1 MYICHNFM
9 WLRWIRWMTD
19 CFQLTVGW
27 YREGGCIIVAASMV
41 ILVAVDHTS
50 FAKWGSTSF
59 RFSLVSLKS
68 AALWGA
74 GNEVCLKTKSPNI
87 HWRKCESLFSISKG
101 YLIGKIWEHTS
112 FLPTK
117 TLVLTQHAWMILWQD
132 PQPSSLHRH
141 PWRRRGFAL
150 PGSYPSWL
158 APHNWH
164 QQYWLPPPMFI
175 SYMRVILKGTIHS
188 LVPSNFAWPLS
199 IVLFPTKK
207 GSFTHSGV
215 DQIDWP
221 RFQPLKCC
229 ALHPP
234 SSNLWPSWSV
244 HYPLHELVPH
254 LCLGSNERF
263 SIFFQHLWEFCFV
276 ILRKEKELPWDSLRI
291 AHFPLRAPDFF
302 DSIGQVTLLQMAS
315 DVVAHGNLQH
325 LLVSRIAADFDFTT
339 QQKRHLFGEFHNL
352 ATKVI

>member
-1 MYICHNFM
+1 MH
-9 WLRWIRWMTD
+9 
-19 CFQLTVGW
+19 GW
-27 YREGGCIIVAASMV
+27 SCDKIP
-41 ILVAVDHTS
+41 
-50 FAKWGSTSF
+50 
-59 RFSLVSLKS
+59 SLLLFTATHDGVEVSLCQ
-68 AALWGA
+68 ALIHHGLRLTTDI
-74 GNEVCLKTKSPNI
+74 NNIDYHHQCLYHTCVWYWK
-87 HWRKCESLFSISKG
+87 EQSI
-101 YLIGKIWEHTS
+101 
-112 FLPTK
+112 P
-117 TLVLTQHAWMILWQD
+117 
-132 PQPSSLHRH
+132 
-141 PWRRRGFAL
+141 
-150 PGSYPSWL
+150 
-158 APHNWH
+158 
-164 QQYWLPPPMFI
+164 
-175 SYMRVILKGTIHS
+175 

-263 SIFFQHLWEFCFV
+263 SIFFQHLWEFCFE

-315 DVVAHGNLQH
+315 DVVAIGNLQH
-325 LLVSRIAADFDFTT
+325 LLASRIAADFDFTT
-339 QQKRHLFGEFHNL
+339 QQKGHFFGEFHNL
-352 ATKVI
+352 ATKEI

>member
-87 HWRKCESLFSISKG
+87 HWRKCESSFSISKG

-263 SIFFQHLWEFCFV
+263 SIFFPTSLGVLFRNIAKGKGTALGFLENRPLSPESTGFLRLHRPSHTFANGQWRCCAWQSAASPCIPNRSRFWLHNPTKTTSLW
-276 ILRKEKELPWDSLRI
+276 RI
-291 AHFPLRAPDFF
+291 P
-302 DSIGQVTLLQMAS
+302 
-315 DVVAHGNLQH
+315 
-325 LLVSRIAADFDFTT
+325 
-339 QQKRHLFGEFHNL
+339 
-352 ATKVI
+352 